1 MDFNQDKG
9 SLIREEQK
17 IADNLVKKMSEELDE
32 LTQWIPSIEDLGY
45 KPQESTKKGK

>member
-1 MDFNQDKG
+1 MTVGGLDLMDFNQDKG

-32 LTQWIPSIEDLGY
+32 LDD
-45 KPQESTKKGK
+45 